1 MDTINP
7 LLFIAALL
15 GVTLWHELG
24 HWAVARWL
32 CVPVVR
38 VNVGMGPVLW
48 RHTRWRNSEYQA
60 PDLVFRA
67 LPLGMSVVVPV
78 AISNG
83 DTRDGKLRHSRARDF
98 WIAAGGP
105 CASFLLTVL
114 FFAAARWLPIP
125 YSWAY
130 ALVGVGILSAA
141 IALLNLLPIPGL
153 DGGHLLLAGAARMGW
168 QLKRSQ
174 EGNLQRIGLRLVL
187 FASLLSILYRFWVA

>member
-1 MDTINP
+1 MAI
-7 LLFIAALL
+7 
-15 GVTLWHELG
+15 
-24 HWAVARWL
+24 
-32 CVPVVR
+32 R
-38 VNVGMGPVLW
+38 VM
-48 RHTRWRNSEYQA
+48 
-60 PDLVFRA
+60 
-67 LPLGMSVVVPV
+67 
-78 AISNG
+78 
-83 DTRDGKLRHSRARDF
+83 
-98 WIAAGGP
+98 
-105 CASFLLTVL
+105 ASFAIPVPTISGSPLVVHAPV

-153 DGGHLLLAGAARMGW
+153 DGGHLLLAGSARMGW